1 MSRGRNRKVKQLPV
15 LRFRLLVVLGFLTL
29 ACSALLAR
37 AIDIQVVRKDFYQ
50 SQGDARHLRVVGM
63 PTMRGKIFD
72 RNGEVLAVSTPVESV
87 WVHPSRALENPERIQ
102 VLAQLLSLEPGKLLQ
117 RLSQRSNRE
126 FVYLKRHVSPEL
138 AQAVRDLGAPGVFLQ
153 REYRRYYPAGES
165 TAHVLGFTN
174 IDDEGQEGL
183 ELAYNDWLKGSPGRK
198 RVIKDSRGR
207 VIENVE
213 RLEEARPGRD
223 LTLSIDR
230 RLQYLAYRE
239 LKATVMEHGA
249 DSGSVVLLDAETSE
263 VLAMVNYPSHNP
275 NRRAKPTDGS
285 LRNRAVTDFF
295 EPGSVIKPFTVA
307 AALESGQFNENSR
320 LDTSPGLMQIGN
332 YTVHDVRDFGVIDV
346 TQVLQLSSNVG
357 VVQLAAGLKPEHFWD
372 MLNRFGFGRVTGSGF
387 PGESPGLLSHHTRW
401 RDVEQQAMAYGYG
414 LAVTTLQLAQA
425 FAVLANEGRVRA
437 PSFIAAAENPDDA
450 VVDPDL
456 TQDILRM
463 LESVT
468 EPGGT
473 GTLAELDNYRVAGKT
488 GTSRKATGQG
498 YGDRYVAG
506 FGGVAPAANP
516 RLVGVVTINDPKGES
531 YYGGQVA
538 APLFSRV
545 MQGGLRLLS
554 VPPDHHDVA
563 LASND
568 GAGQ

>member
-1 MSRGRNRKVKQLPV
+1 MSRSRNRKVKQLPV
-15 LRFRLLVVLGFLTL
+15 LQFRLIVVLGVLTL

-50 SQGDARHLRVVGM
+50 SQGDARHLRVVSM
-63 PTMRGKIFD
+63 PTTRGKIFD
-72 RNGEVLAVSTPVESV
+72 RNGEVLAISTPVESV
-87 WVHPSRALENPERIQ
+87 WVHPSRALENPEQLQ
-102 VLAQLLSLEPGKLLQ
+102 VLAQLLKLEPGKLLQ
-117 RLSQRSNRE
+117 RLSQRSDRE
-126 FVYLKRHVSPEL
+126 FVYLRRHVSPEL

-153 REYRRYYPAGES
+153 REYRRYYPAGEV

-183 ELAYNDWLKGSPGRK
+183 ELAYNNWLKGLPGRK

-239 LKATVMEHGA
+239 LKATIMEHGA
-249 DSGSVVLLDAETSE
+249 ASGSVVLLDAATSE

-307 AALESGQFNENSR
+307 AALESGQFHENSR

-357 VVQLAAGLKPEHFWD
+357 VVQLAAGLQPEHFWD

-425 FAVLANEGRVRA
+425 FAVLANDGRVRA

-463 LESVT
+463 LETVT
-468 EPGGT
+468 APGGT
-473 GTLAELDNYRVAGKT
+473 GTLAELENYRVAGKT

-506 FGGVAPAANP
+506 FGGVAPAAAP

-554 VPPDHHDVA
+554 VPPDDPGMA
-563 LASND
+563 LASR
-568 GAGQ
+568 AGGGR